1 MVSTPYIYP
10 EDRERVNFPY
20 EDAFII
26 SKVLANH
33 RVHLILM
40 DDHNAINILLSE
52 VMPQLRINP
61 LKLILVNTHLIR
73 VAGTNMLVKSVL
85 KIPITFRSFPKYIT
99 LQQSLMV
106 IDTSLTYN
114 AIIGRPLLHQINI
127 AISTRY
133 LTLKFCT
140 Q

>member
-1 MVSTPYIYP
+1 
-10 EDRERVNFPY
+10 
-20 EDAFII
+20 
-26 SKVLANH
+26 
-33 RVHLILM
+33 M
-40 DDHNAINILLSE
+40 DDDNAINILLSE

-99 LQQSLMV
+99 LQQSLVV